1 MTKKIKALEISA
13 VQLWQLACGGALVP
27 INCHVINVVATI
39 SHQVA
44 LLVRAL
50 PSILDPA
57 LARYSVLLA
66 QEEMKWTIWPIK
78 STWG

>member
-1 MTKKIKALEISA
+1 M
-13 VQLWQLACGGALVP
+13 QLWQLACGGALVP
-27 INCHVINVVATI
+27 SNCHVINVVAAV

-50 PSILDPA
+50 PSIPDPA

-66 QEEMKWTIWPIK
+66 QEEMNWTI
-78 STWG
+78 

>member
-1 MTKKIKALEISA
+1 M
-13 VQLWQLACGGALVP
+13 QLWQLACGGALVP
-27 INCHVINVVATI
+27 IHGHVISVVATI

-57 LARYSVLLA
+57 LASYSVLLA
-66 QEEMKWTIWPIK
+66 QEEMKWTIWPKK
-78 STWG
+78 SHGAEFNDWKSQRR